1 MSEEKQVAVVEEKKD
16 EKKEDAKKE
25 DTSKNAGDSSFK
37 KWWKQTKKNVSDS
50 FLEDHIKDAFRKSHH
65 PIDVYAYG
73 SFFNESEESGAIEN
87 NVLLYYGKDV
97 IAPYSVIIDS
107 KDGKA
112 YYALESKPAQVQVT
126 YESTLYTRD
135 ATSVTLDP
143 NVTTVEVVKTPQKYY
158 LYKGKVEKK

>member
-1 MSEEKQVAVVEEKKD
+1 MEKENAVVPVNQQKD
-16 EKKEDAKKE
+16 DSEKKEKTEAKE
-25 DTSKNAGDSSFK
+25 EGDSSFK

-50 FLEDHIKDAFRKSHH
+50 ILEDHIKDAFRKNHH

-73 SFFNESEESGAIEN
+73 SFFNESEETGSIEN
-87 NVLLYYGKDV
+87 EVLLYYGKDV
-97 IAPYSVIIDS
+97 IAPFSVIIDS

-126 YESTLYTRD
+126 FENTLYTRD
-135 ATSVTLDP
+135 AVSVTLDP

-158 LYKGKVEKK
+158 LYKGKGEKK

>member
-1 MSEEKQVAVVEEKKD
+1 MEKENAVVIADQPKEES
-16 EKKEDAKKE
+16 AKKE
-25 DTSKNAGDSSFK
+25 KAEAKKEEDSSFK

-50 FLEDHIKDAFRKSHH
+50 ILEDHIKDAFRKSHH

-73 SFFNESEESGAIEN
+73 ALFNESEETGSIED
-87 NVLLYYGKDV
+87 NVLLYYGKDA
-97 IAPYSVIIDS
+97 IAPYSVVIDG

-126 YESTLYTRD
+126 YDNTLYTRD
-135 ATSVTLDP
+135 ATSVALDP

-158 LYKGKVEKK
+158 LYKGQAEKK